1 MTRHVVATVD
11 EILPGARMLV
21 TVGGREIGIFN
32 LAGEYFALANRC
44 PHEGAPLCIGFVLGK
59 FTADRP
65 GEYRLERHG
74 EMLRCP
80 WHGWEFD
87 LRTGKSWC
95 EPERTKVKSYE
106 AKVEPGEALIEGPL
120 RAESLPVSI
129 EKQYVVIE
137 L

>member
-21 TVGGREIGIFN
+21 TVGGRQIGIFN

-44 PHEGAPLCIGFVLGK
+44 PHNGASLCKGRIVGLVE
-59 FTADRP
+59 APEP
-65 GEYRLERHG
+65 GCYQFSRRG
-74 EMLRCP
+74 ELIRCP

-120 RAESLPVSI
+120 RAESFPVSI